1 MTISVIPLLYIRGL
15 AKISVDIVESVALSP
30 SINYEVVVLFEVL
43 ISGFTYLGVL
53 SSVYGMGAIL
63 PPISPENPAEAVTIP
78 PPEKPEAPIE
88 MPIPTPAPMMPTQL
102 MPTPMMAQMRAV
114 PRKAV
119 NRPVPTR
126 RPLTMPRPLHVDL
139 DAPLPP
145 LPMNHWEGSWADL
158 PRTSVARTGTG
169 SNFYDQS

>member
-63 PPISPENPAEAVTIP
+63 PPISPENPAEAVTVP

-88 MPIPTPAPMMPTQL
+88 MPSQL
-102 MPTPMMAQMRAV
+102 MPTPMMAQMGPAQMRAV